1 VSILKSALY
10 SASDISDMDGY
21 KAYTIGLL
29 KSTMLIDTNIY
40 LFNRRTALLHALSD
54 DVISLTFGS
63 CVGSFNYIL
72 QIRLFCYHFVIVRIR
87 LRLDCGEIQAVW
99 QQ

>member
-1 VSILKSALY
+1 
-10 SASDISDMDGY
+10 
-21 KAYTIGLL
+21 
-29 KSTMLIDTNIY
+29 MLIDTNIY
-40 LFNRRTALLHALSD
+40 LFNSRSSLLHASSD
-54 DVISLTFGS
+54 DAISLTFGS
-63 CVGSFNYIL
+63 CVGNFNYIL